1 MTQKLKQVYI
11 NNTNLKMS
19 NRVRNID
26 LKNRTYYFLDDIIN
40 TKNFNPNYI
49 KKRKDLLKLFLFTIL
64 DM

>member
-19 NRVRNID
+19 NRVRNIG

>member
-1 MTQKLKQVYI
+1 
-11 NNTNLKMS
+11 MS

-40 TKNFNPNYI
+40 TKIFNPNYI

>member
-26 LKNRTYYFLDDIIN
+26 LKKRTYYFLDDIIN

>member
-1 MTQKLKQVYI
+1 MTQKLKQVHI

>member
-49 KKRKDLLKLFLFTIL
+49 KK
-64 DM
+64 